1 MVQYYPYHMNNNI
14 FFIRSIFYNYSTGLP
29 GSRFSMHGMGMSW
42 SWHAWHGRIDAH
54 RIAAR
59 RARPRLS
66 EFRRKDYGS
75 AGEKIGNR
83 KKTPT
88 RKSADVVPRGNE
100 FLGVLHGPI
109 PELGGSDPE
118 HTRLHILIRSN
129 IYWIWLLS
137 RSFPIFVCVISK
149 LKQIWET
156 SRK

>member
-59 RARPRLS
+59 RARPRRS

-75 AGEKIGNR
+75 AGEKIRPPQLGNR
-83 KKTPT
+83 AWWLPIIF
-88 RKSADVVPRGNE
+88 DMIGNHQAR
-100 FLGVLHGPI
+100 F
-109 PELGGSDPE
+109 S
-118 HTRLHILIRSN
+118 
-129 IYWIWLLS
+129 
-137 RSFPIFVCVISK
+137 SFGNFAQEV
-149 LKQIWET
+149 
-156 SRK
+156 